1 MCTNFTSCCKPLIK
15 YHENLVNAISDV
27 KSTSTRGNVLIRGHI
42 TSVSWRKGRN
52 PVPDRNAGKTKRSSE
67 ALSLCTPSHEMKEQA
82 AAGRRKR
89 MDTATP
95 THCRARL
102 QQGQGQMQPQK
113 FSGRRKSWRKER
125 KNKNKKTSGISWAH
139 FIRPPWHPQR
149 EGMQGARP
157 PLPQR
162 GIWGCAVVG
171 SCSTFK

>member
-52 PVPDRNAGKTKRSSE
+52 PVPDRNAGKTKQSSE
-67 ALSLCTPSHEMKEQA
+67 ALSLCTPSHKMKEQA

-113 FSGRRKSWRKER
+113 FSGRRKSWRKE
-125 KNKNKKTSGISWAH
+125 KKKKKKH
-139 FIRPPWHPQR
+139 WHLLGSLYQASLAPA
-149 EGMQGARP
+149 E
-157 PLPQR
+157 R
-162 GIWGCAVVG
+162 GHAG
-171 SCSTFK
+171 SKTTPAPERHLGLCCHWQLLHL

>member
-113 FSGRRKSWRKER
+113 EEGGRAGGRRRK
-125 KNKNKKTSGISWAH
+125 KKKTLASLGLTLSGLPSTRRERAC
-139 FIRPPWHPQR
+139 REQDHPCPR
-149 EGMQGARP
+149 EASGAVLSLAAAP
-157 PLPQR
+157 PLSKP
-162 GIWGCAVVG
+162 
-171 SCSTFK
+171 

>member
-67 ALSLCTPSHEMKEQA
+67 ALSLCTPSHKMKEQA

-113 FSGRRKSWRKER
+113 FSGRRKSWRKEKKKK
-125 KNKNKKTSGISWAH
+125 KNTGISWAH
-139 FIRPPWHPQR
+139 FIRPP
-149 EGMQGARP
+149 
-157 PLPQR
+157 
-162 GIWGCAVVG
+162 
-171 SCSTFK
+171 